1 MRGFLRATA
10 APDDRNLINFS
21 FEAGLTYQGLVA
33 SRPDDTVGLGIA
45 YGRIS
50 PQAAAYDRD
59 VVAVTG
65 MAMPI
70 RDYETAIE
78 LTYRMQ
84 VVPNWTIQPDLQ
96 YIVHP
101 GGNVPNPNDPS
112 GATAIPNALVLGLRT
127 VLKF

>member
-1 MRGFLRATA
+1 MSSADFCATA
-10 APDDRNLINFS
+10 APDDRNLISFS
-21 FEAGLTYQGLVA
+21 FDAGLTYQGLVP

-59 VVAVTG
+59 LVAATG
-65 MAMPI
+65 TAMPI

-96 YIVHP
+96 YVWNP
-101 GGNVPNPNDPS
+101 GGGIPNPLVP
-112 GATAIPNALVLGLRT
+112 GAQIKNEFVLGLRT
-127 VLKF
+127 VITF